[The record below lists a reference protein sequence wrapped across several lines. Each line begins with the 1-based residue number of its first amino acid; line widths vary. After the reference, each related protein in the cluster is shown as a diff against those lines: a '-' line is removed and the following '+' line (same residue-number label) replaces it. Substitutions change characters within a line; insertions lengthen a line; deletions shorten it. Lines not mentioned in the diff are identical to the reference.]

1 MFFQPLKFALKS
13 SNLHL
18 NSFKSFRP
26 FTNFTYS
33 SSFFQKKSN
42 FLTNS
47 LHCLGGL
54 LTIDIFYTLYSDK
67 FYNKH
72 QLIKTVTKGVQPE
85 INILPLHYIPR
96 PEITEELKKIFKKPF
111 SEYYV
116 IYGDHGIGKTTL
128 IKTILKE
135 INQGVIYVDIPTNL
149 NKLNEAFEKAFN
161 FKFHG
166 FILTKY
172 ILQKIFNKNFEFK
185 FFNWIKS
192 LEILEE
198 SAEIYKKKYNKP
210 LIIIYNN
217 ADRLVTEDLKILSTF
232 QSRAI
237 SNAKIEKYISIFVC
251 NNNNTLKKLSSLYK
265 HYHYYHSIE
274 EIDNFNKEESMNYLV
289 NKRGINITDAENLYE
304 LVGGHIMNLKNIA
317 DKFLFIKESFKE
329 INNILYNL

>member
-1 MFFQPLKFALKS
+1 Q
-13 SNLHL
+13 
-18 NSFKSFRP
+18 
-26 FTNFTYS
+26 
-33 SSFFQKKSN
+33 
-42 FLTNS
+42 
-47 LHCLGGL
+47 
-54 LTIDIFYTLYSDK
+54 

-116 IYGDHGIGKTTL
+116 IYGNYGIGKTTL

-135 INQGVIYVDIPTNL
+135 IDQGVIYVDIPTNL

-217 ADRLVTEDLKILSTF
+217 ADQLVTEDLKILSTF

-251 NNNNTLKKLSSLYK
+251 NNNNTLKKLSSQ
-265 HYHYYHSIE
+265 
-274 EIDNFNKEESMNYLV
+274 EIDNLNKEESMNYLV
-289 NKRGINITDAENLYE
+289 NKRGINITDAENLYK

-317 DKFLFIKESFKE
+317 DKFLFIKESFK
-329 INNILYNL
+329 

>member
-54 LTIDIFYTLYSDK
+54 LTIDIFYTLYSDQ

-116 IYGDHGIGKTTL
+116 IY
-128 IKTILKE
+128 
-135 INQGVIYVDIPTNL
+135 
-149 NKLNEAFEKAFN
+149 
-161 FKFHG
+161 
-166 FILTKY
+166 
-172 ILQKIFNKNFEFK
+172 
-185 FFNWIKS
+185 
-192 LEILEE
+192 EILEE

-217 ADRLVTEDLKILSTF
+217 ADQLVTEDLKILSTF

-251 NNNNTLKKLSSLYK
+251 NNNNTLKKLSSQ
-265 HYHYYHSIE
+265 
-274 EIDNFNKEESMNYLV
+274 EIDNLNKEESMNYLV
-289 NKRGINITDAENLYE
+289 NKRGINITDAENLYK

-317 DKFLFIKESFKE
+317 DKFLFIKESFKVQ
-329 INNILYNL
+329 